1 MRYPL
6 SVMKIKSHSSSPGV
20 DWGTSEGETAG
31 EMVSLHPAAMNW
43 GLTHTTPSPRS
54 PGYKPPLL
62 HQSGVQHEVL
72 LTESGFLGKQLLAAG
87 PPIAGGGGSACT
99 RLRSHVGAVWG
110 VRASLEL
117 GAWQGSP
124 TKLPLTSGDGEQ
136 HSFIATASS
145 LTAVW
150 LHPHRLDPRRKIQL
164 CAASGSSPKSD
175 AALFLSQSAQQ
186 NPHPQHAGGGCR
198 REAWDALSQVYFC
211 WQTVFYCFV
220 LWCNWEDIGFFSSV
234 HPRAR
239 SLLLARFWSS
249 ISEAR
254 FLAIIIIVIIPRK
267 LPISL
272 SHGTRA
278 CDSMSHREMQWAL
291 EKAWGKTY
299 SYRKPSFEESAV
311 GSPTIPTP
319 CWALGWCVFQKKW
332 SWKPPVEM
340 KIKFIKWW
348 L

>member
-1 MRYPL
+1 M
-6 SVMKIKSHSSSPGV
+6 
-20 DWGTSEGETAG
+20 
-31 EMVSLHPAAMNW
+31 
-43 GLTHTTPSPRS
+43 
-54 PGYKPPLL
+54 
-62 HQSGVQHEVL
+62 
-72 LTESGFLGKQLLAAG
+72 
-87 PPIAGGGGSACT
+87 
-99 RLRSHVGAVWG
+99 GAVWG

-124 TKLPLTSGDGEQ
+124 AKLPLTSGDGEQ

-220 LWCNWEDIGFFSSV
+220 LWCNWEDIGFFSRV
-234 HPRAR
+234 HPHAR

-254 FLAIIIIVIIPRK
+254 FLVIIIIVIIPRK

-278 CDSMSHREMQWAL
+278 CDSMSHREMQ
-291 EKAWGKTY
+291 
-299 SYRKPSFEESAV
+299 
-311 GSPTIPTP
+311 
-319 CWALGWCVFQKKW
+319 
-332 SWKPPVEM
+332 
-340 KIKFIKWW
+340 
-348 L
+348 